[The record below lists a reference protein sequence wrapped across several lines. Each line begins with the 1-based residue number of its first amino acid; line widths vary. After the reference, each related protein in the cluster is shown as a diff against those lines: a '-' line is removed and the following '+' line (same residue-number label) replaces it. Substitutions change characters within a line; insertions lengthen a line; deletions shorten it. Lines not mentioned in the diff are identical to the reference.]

1 MKKYN
6 LLLVLSLLLVILFSP
21 SEVKADNPDG
31 ALDDGCLSNKTCM
44 LVCNYKTSPSAA
56 EGNISPRNT
65 SILYDFV
72 NDNWM
77 IKYDAQ
83 YTVGGLLTYQQ
94 KEKGFDPFSY
104 IFSDEGDI
112 DIYIPKKHTKD
123 KFTCPTY
130 SYLDFG
136 WNILFQQTF
145 NSVCFDNNGSW
156 CEKDKSSISSD
167 FDRQANKSYDF
178 NEELGKLFNMW
189 YLNGE
194 VQSNLTC
201 TNIYNNTTDENVYDM
216 LMNEFVQDM
225 SNMYLFNGAAKSQL
239 PNFIINS
246 SGWKNVSNTL
256 ENDVYELTNTC
267 RDQTERDYTEG
278 RITEEEYNNRL
289 NKLNDYDNETE
300 EAANR
305 QTTPR
310 TNNATTENW
319 NKEIEC
325 EDIFDF
331 DDPGSVGWMLNT
343 IFNYIKIIGPI
354 LVVLLS
360 SIDFIKAVVG
370 FDEKAMKEAQN
381 KLIIR
386 LVAAVALFLIPT
398 LVQLLLSFI
407 NQASCYLP

>member
-189 YLNGE
+189 NLNGE

-246 SGWKNVSNTL
+246 SGWKNVSNTF
-256 ENDVYELTNTC
+256 TNSSC
-267 RDQTERDYTEG
+267 SYT
-278 RITEEEYNNRL
+278 RR
-289 NKLNDYDNETE
+289 
-300 EAANR
+300 
-305 QTTPR
+305 
-310 TNNATTENW
+310 
-319 NKEIEC
+319 
-325 EDIFDF
+325 
-331 DDPGSVGWMLNT
+331 
-343 IFNYIKIIGPI
+343 
-354 LVVLLS
+354 
-360 SIDFIKAVVG
+360 
-370 FDEKAMKEAQN
+370 
-381 KLIIR
+381 
-386 LVAAVALFLIPT
+386 
-398 LVQLLLSFI
+398 
-407 NQASCYLP
+407 